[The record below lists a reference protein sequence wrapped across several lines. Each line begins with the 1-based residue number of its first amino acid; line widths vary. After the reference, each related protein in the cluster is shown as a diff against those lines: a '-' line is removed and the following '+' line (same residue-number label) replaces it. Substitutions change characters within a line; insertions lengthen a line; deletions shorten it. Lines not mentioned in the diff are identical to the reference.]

1 MGEGLGSENQILQ
14 LGNGKGCKMLEP
26 LRQEIDFCLCQVGE
40 IYSAEVIFQTSLP
53 SPNTLSLNPSK
64 PDPASIAYG
73 NKLIHLLDQCI
84 NFVLTIA

>member
-1 MGEGLGSENQILQ
+1 MGKDLGSEDQILQ

-26 LRQEIDFCLCQVGE
+26 LPQEIDFCLCQEGE
-40 IYSAEVIFQTSLP
+40 ICFAEAIFQTPLP
-53 SPNTLSLNPSK
+53 SPNTLSLKLSK

-73 NKLIHLLDQCI
+73 NELIHLLDQCI